1 MQLIIISPESTIYKG
16 NVNSVTV
23 PGKKGLF
30 TVLNNHAPIISTL
43 SNGKVVYV
51 IKEGE
56 ENKIEI
62 ESGLIEVKNNKIT
75 ICVES
80 IVNEQK
86 K

>member
-23 PGKKGLF
+23 PGKKGLL